1 MVYVLDASRSVP
13 VVQSMVDKNLKQRQE
28 YCEDIAEQ
36 YAEMRDEF
44 YAGLEDRKYLT
55 LAQAQ
60 KKALKVRRGEWGCVS
75 RPPCLAVSPDLWPPC
90 LTTAAR
96 WTGLIPPTS
105 P

>member
-28 YCEDIAEQ
+28 YCDDIAEQ

-60 KKALKVRRGEWGCVS
+60 KKALKVWCCS
-75 RPPCLAVSPDLWPPC
+75 RPS
-90 LTTAAR
+90 
-96 WTGLIPPTS
+96 
-105 P
+105 